1 MDFGDFA
8 STPNSSLASGSQP
21 SNPFAASSVNP
32 AAPSATTIQLINIR
46 NHVTVILDFE
56 ESNFCIWQTF
66 FNLTFRKLGL
76 LDHIDGSVDALMAL
90 CDFEWTQIDQCI
102 VSWLYTTVSKDILEI
117 IIQPSDT
124 AANACTVITDL
135 FRDNRLQRSCFAKR
149 DFLNLVQGDLSVTAF
164 ASRLKCLSD
173 TLRDVG
179 TPVTDQDMLTTF
191 INGLNGEFGH
201 CIAALTINPTGL
213 TFARARGALLQEE
226 RRLARHAQH
235 IQATALVAN
244 RFSGSPTPALPA
256 APAPRPT
263 APAPPAAVSGS
274 RGRGKGRKKQQQ
286 QQGHGAPTGAP
297 GAPAARDSAAPFW
310 PVGSYP
316 LSGMFQA
323 WPPNWR
329 APGAGLLGPRPG
341 VSTPQAYAAH
351 IGQPGLGAQ
360 AVYNGHAP
368 APQQHQAPA
377 WDQTQLHAAL
387 NNLSLQQGG
396 GGGGGSNWFFD
407 TGATAHMASDPG
419 SSYPRGD
426 SPM

>member
-1 MDFGDFA
+1 MDFSEFGDYV
-8 STPNSSLASGSQP
+8 STPNTSESNP

-32 AAPSATTIQLINIR
+32 AAPSATAVQLINIR

-90 CDFEWTQIDQCI
+90 GDVEWTQIDQCI

-117 IIQPSDT
+117 IIQPSHT
-124 AANACTVITDL
+124 AANAWTVITEL
-135 FRDNRLQRSCFAKR
+135 FRDNRLQRSIFAKR

-179 TPVTDQDMLTTF
+179 TPVNDQDMLTTF

-201 CIAALTINPTGL
+201 CIAALTINPAGL
-213 TFARARGALLQEE
+213 TFARARGAILQEE
-226 RRLARHAQH
+226 RWLARHAQQ
-235 IQATALVAN
+235 IRATALVAN
-244 RFSGSPTPALPA
+244 RFSAPPASPASRPPVPSPTSA
-256 APAPRPT
+256 APA
-263 APAPPAAVSGS
+263 SGG

-286 QQGHGAPTGAP
+286 PQQGLGAATGAAP
-297 GAPAARDSAAPFW
+297 GRDPAAPFW

-341 VSTPQAYAAH
+341 VSTPQAYTAH
-351 IGQPGLGAQ
+351 LGQQGYGTPS
-360 AVYNGHAP
+360 VYNGFP
-368 APQQHQAPA
+368 PPSLPLQPPA

-387 NNLSLQQGG
+387 NNLSVQQGG
-396 GGGGGSNWFFD
+396 AGGSGSNWFFD
-407 TGATAHMASDPG
+407 TGATAHMTSDPG
-419 SSYPRGD
+419 SSYPRSD